1 VANTTGAPTAS
12 DLGLDVLAM
21 AYARMGRIQDAHAT
35 IKTILKA
42 SPTANLAAAHLV
54 YLYHRRQVGPDNRIN
69 ALRNARLPE
78 WPYGFQ
84 GSPADQLDGATIRTL
99 AVDKTWAGHQH
110 GGAPLVMQVSANG
123 DRAQRGPQGLIAG
136 KITIQGNLMCMRSG
150 AISVGRE
157 FSSPVY
163 RNRGGSKE
171 RQHEYV
177 FADIAT
183 AWYFSVAPVPSGFE
197 RFFGSHSL
205 AGASEKAITVQLPW
219 IFFLI
224 SGQCASASARILAA
238 EGSKSSSMPALPPN
252 R

>member
-1 VANTTGAPTAS
+1 VANTTGAPTES

-35 IKTILKA
+35 IKTIPKNVAHRKPGRRTPRLPL
-42 SPTANLAAAHLV
+42 SSTAGGS
-54 YLYHRRQVGPDNRIN
+54 RRIN
-69 ALRNARLPE
+69 AFRNARLPE

-84 GSPADQLDGATIRTL
+84 GNPADQLHGATVRTL
-99 AVDKTWAGHQH
+99 AVDKTWAGHQR

-123 DRAQRGPQGLIAG
+123 DRAQRGPQGLIVG
-136 KITIQGNLMCMRSG
+136 KITIQANLMCMRSG

-171 RQHEYV
+171 RQDEYV

-183 AWYFSVAPVPSGFE
+183 AWYFSVAPGPSGFE

-205 AGASEKAITVQLPW
+205 AGASEKAIAVQLP
-219 IFFLI
+219 
-224 SGQCASASARILAA
+224 
-238 EGSKSSSMPALPPN
+238 
-252 R
+252 